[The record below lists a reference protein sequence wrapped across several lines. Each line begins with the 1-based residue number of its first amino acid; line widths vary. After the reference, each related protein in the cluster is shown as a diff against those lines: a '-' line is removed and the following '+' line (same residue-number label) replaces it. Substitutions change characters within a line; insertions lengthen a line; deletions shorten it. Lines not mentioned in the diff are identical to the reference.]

1 MPYQPRVLLVIA
13 DSSRTGGP
21 EHVLTLARELDGA
34 GWQVAVAAPPGDL
47 LDRCRAL
54 DVTSLPLRCSGRELG
69 LAAIRLRHMVRR
81 YQADLVHSHGL
92 RAAWLVRRARPQV
105 PWVHTHHLDSWFT
118 ASAMRTAIHRRA
130 LRGIGRRAQLQIA
143 VSQSVFEFVTE
154 TLGSP
159 ASRVRVVPNG
169 IDPLQP
175 RLRERPSAARVGV
188 LASLIPSK
196 GVDLAVMALAT
207 PPGRA
212 LSLVVGG
219 QGPELPAL
227 LDLAE
232 RLQVASR
239 VTFLGPVTDRQAFF
253 DSCDVAWVPSR
264 AEPFGLVACEAMS
277 AGLPVVGTRVGGLPE
292 ILDPPRSGALVAP
305 ANPTALASVT
315 AALLDDVERYRRLS
329 EAGPERVRLRYSAAR
344 MAALTRGVYREVL
357 T

>member
-21 EHVLTLARELDGA
+21 EHVLTLARELRAA

-47 LDRCRAL
+47 VDRCQSL
-54 DVTSLPLRCSGRELG
+54 EVTSLPLGSSGRDLG
-69 LAAIRLRHMVRR
+69 LAPIRLRQLARR
-81 YQADLVHSHGL
+81 YHADLVHSHGL
-92 RAAWLVRRARPQV
+92 RAGWLVRRARLRV

-118 ASAMRTAIHRRA
+118 ANPVRTAVHRRE
-130 LRGIGRRAQLQIA
+130 LRAIGRRARLQIA

-154 TLGSP
+154 TVGTP
-159 ASRVRVVPNG
+159 AGRVRVVPNG
-169 IDPLQP
+169 IDPLRP
-175 RLRERPSAARVGV
+175 RLRARPAGARVGV
-188 LASLIPSK
+188 LASLTPSK
-196 GVDLAVMALAT
+196 GVDLALMALAT
-207 PPGRA
+207 PPGRE

-219 QGPELPAL
+219 QGPELQSL
-227 LDLAE
+227 VDLAE
-232 RLQVASR
+232 RLQVAGR
-239 VTFLGPVTDRQAFF
+239 VDFVGPVTDRQRFF
-253 DSCDVAWVPSR
+253 DSCDVVWVPSR

-315 AALLDDVERYRRLS
+315 AALLRDGDRYRRLS

-357 T
+357 D

>member
-21 EHVLTLARELDGA
+21 EHVLTLGRELLRA

-47 LDRCRAL
+47 LSRCQAL
-54 DVTSLPLRCSGRELG
+54 GMPSFAVGATGKD
-69 LAAIRLRHMVRR
+69 LAAAPIRLRRLARR
-81 YQADLVHSHGL
+81 YHADLVHTHGL
-92 RAAWLVRRARPQV
+92 RAGWIAQRAHLPF
-105 PWVHTHHLDSWFT
+105 PWVHTHHLDAWFT
-118 ASAMRTAIHRRA
+118 ASRLRRTLHRRE
-130 LRGIGRRAQLQIA
+130 LRAIGQRARLQIA
-143 VSQSVFEFVTE
+143 VSQSVFGFVTE
-154 TLGSP
+154 GIGIPTE
-159 ASRVRVVPNG
+159 RVRLVPNG
-169 IDPLQP
+169 IDPLLP

-207 PPGRA
+207 PAGRG
-212 LSLVVGG
+212 LSLTVGG
-219 QGPELPAL
+219 AGPELQSL

-232 RLQVASR
+232 RLQVAGR
-239 VTFLGPVTDRQAFF
+239 VDFVGSVTDRQRFF
-253 DSCDVAWVPSR
+253 DDCDVVWVPSR

-292 ILDPPRSGALVAP
+292 ILDPPRAGALVAP

-315 AALLDDVERYRRLS
+315 SALLADGERYRRLCQ
-329 EAGPERVRLRYSAAR
+329 AGPERVRARYSAAR

-357 T
+357 G